1 MSGVENKDDHIE
13 RLAPPPDN
21 KTKWMSTFGS
31 FVLQISFFG
40 QYAGGVAL
48 LHYPAYKPGSLI
60 SAVPAQ
66 ASGSV
71 NLQGGD

>member
-1 MSGVENKDDHIE
+1 ME
-13 RLAPPPDN
+13 RLAPLPDDE
-21 KTKWMSTFGS
+21 TKWISNFGS

-40 QYAGGVAL
+40 QYAGDMSL
-48 LHYPAYKPGSLI
+48 LHYPACKPGSLI